1 MLDRTIVRA
10 NDMHR
15 SQQPLRD
22 PRATRGSL
30 HPCANETVSKPSV
43 LPSHMDHF
51 QVTPPFSSVLSVGFL
66 FYFSRVFSA
75 HNIVV
80 DTWLVAMILNSVVY
94 RVFRRHQKF

>member
-43 LPSHMDHF
+43 LPSHMEHF
-51 QVTPPFSSVLSVGFL
+51 QVTHPLSPQCSL
-66 FYFSRVFSA
+66 WAFYFIFPVYSQRTTS
-75 HNIVV
+75 
-80 DTWLVAMILNSVVY
+80 WLT
-94 RVFRRHQKF
+94 HG